1 MRKPCQAS
9 WCFQNV
15 LKGMDLQHI
24 ETCLKQ
30 SHRLTAQDFIAIS
43 AESRRGGIHCQGLC
57 SQHARRLGGRHWHAS
72 SLEAIVEWSML
83 LPKSLKYIQN
93 LRKKTSWLLNL
104 QCWDVG
110 VSGEDLLKLV
120 RLPVHPGKR
129 CQQANRRKIAGLPGK
144 TSLGSCNGC

>member
-15 LKGMDLQHI
+15 LKGTTSMDLQHI

-93 LRKKTSWLLNL
+93 LRKKNILVTKSTVLRCWSVRGRFVEVGPASCPSWKTLSTS
-104 QCWDVG
+104 
-110 VSGEDLLKLV
+110 
-120 RLPVHPGKR
+120 
-129 CQQANRRKIAGLPGK
+129 
-144 TSLGSCNGC
+144 